1 MSMSC
6 QFHVY
11 FTSILCLFCVRTR
24 CLLCVLH
31 TMFISSCLTQH
42 VDIMYHAHCLS
53 REYHTLFLWILSIA
67 HCIYHVYVTHVM
79 YYTLYLWCVGDT
91 PYTSVSHTV
100 SIMCMR
106 HTLNVSHTIST
117 RMCIGQT
124 LYPPAEGSK
133 CVYVNVCI
141 YANLDPAHL
150 RDNFFLLLLFLYL
163 HDTLWS
169 VYSYFSVWMIGRVWT
184 WRTPSSQ
191 AFHMHLSHIHLSH
204 IHLHYNATSK
214 GCTNLYIWKP
224 PPNFCVDPALL
235 YQIWYSLH
243 GVAGSCTAGYHGIL
257 GSNPGAEIRR

>member
-1 MSMSC
+1 MSISRLFC
-6 QFHVY
+6 AYFVFAHGVY
-11 FTSILCLFCVRTR
+11 CVYYTLCLSHRVLHNMLISCITHIVYLVSTILSFFES
-24 CLLCVLH
+24 CLLH
-31 TMFISSCLTQH
+31 TVS
-42 VDIMYHAHCLS
+42 IMYMWHM
-53 REYHTLFLWILSIA
+53 Y
-67 HCIYHVYVTHVM
+67 M

-117 RMCIGQT
+117 GMCIGQT